1 MLDNNDCE
9 TILALVRRAELIGS
23 WKVLNWI
30 EFEWQDGMKL
40 EDLKQ
45 VLWEATAAIEEELGA
60 DFKTQHSIIF
70 GSVKE
75 LIEKRLQKKAAE

>member
-1 MLDNNDCE
+1 MESDCE
-9 TILALVRRAELIGS
+9 DALLMLKRAELVGS

-60 DFKTQHSIIF
+60 DFKTQHGIIF